1 MKARSANPSSIR
13 DINRTSVLNIIRRK
27 GPISQTEILKVLSLQ
42 PSTIL
47 RITQELLDEQL
58 IVPIGRGQQNAKG
71 GRRATLLEINGE
83 GAYAIG
89 IDLNSDEIMAI
100 LLNLTGC
107 VIGDV
112 RMDCPSEHGADRV
125 METLR
130 KAIQELL
137 HQYGV
142 AVDKVLG
149 IGVAVPGKVDHAS
162 GVSVYAIN
170 FLNWSNVPIGKML
183 EEAFRM
189 PVYLEV
195 DMRAMAYGEMWFG
208 RENDNML
215 CLGFRSGI
223 GLGMIWNG
231 QLYHGANQVAGDV
244 GHVIV
249 KPEGPLCNCGRKG
262 CLEAVASERAIY
274 NKVQDY
280 MNRHP
285 QYSVSGTASSVKEL
299 DMNAILEAFRHGD
312 PVIREFVVEAAEYI
326 GKVLCDLVRV
336 QDPHI
341 IVIGGHIL
349 ASSPEFL
356 RMVRETFNALQP
368 NYADDVPEIEPARFG
383 EKSIAIGAASLILSR
398 VFQPSEKI

>member
-47 RITQELLDEQL
+47 RITQDLLDEQL
-58 IVPIGRGQQNAKG
+58 IIPIGQGKQNARG
-71 GRRATLLEINGE
+71 GRRATLLEINGD

-89 IDLNSDEIMAI
+89 VDLNADEII
-100 LLNLTGC
+100 VVLLNLTGR

-112 RMDCPSEHGADRV
+112 RTDCPSEYGADSV
-125 METLR
+125 MEALQG
-130 KAIQELL
+130 AIQDLL
-137 HQYGV
+137 HKYGV
-142 AVDKVLG
+142 VVEKVLG
-149 IGVAVPGKVDHAS
+149 IGIAVPGKVDHAS

-170 FLNWSNVPIGKML
+170 FLNWSNVPIGKVM
-183 EEAFRM
+183 EEIFRV

-215 CLGFRSGI
+215 CLGLRSGI
-223 GLGMIWNG
+223 GLGMILNG

-249 KPEGPLCNCGRKG
+249 KPEGPLCKCGRRG

-274 NKVQDY
+274 NKVHDY
-280 MNRHP
+280 MNQHP
-285 QYSVSGTASSVKEL
+285 EYSVSGVASSIEDL
-299 DMNAILEAFRHGD
+299 DINAILEAFRHGD
-312 PVIREFVVEAAEYI
+312 PVIREFVEEAAKYI
-326 GKVLCDLVRV
+326 GKALCDLVRV
-336 QDPHI
+336 QDPNI
-341 IVIGGHIL
+341 IVIGGHVL

-356 RMVRETFNALQP
+356 WIVRETFKALQP
-368 NYADDVPEIEPARFG
+368 NYADYVPEIEPTRCG
-383 EKSIAIGAASLILSR
+383 EKSIAIGAASLMLSR
-398 VFQPSEKI
+398 VFKPSDKN